1 MKHHRAERPKRRL
14 VTVAMAAAACGI
26 IAGFVASSSPEA
38 SASSGS
44 ETFVAAVPAVP
55 ASLDPVS
62 FQAGTRQVLDAYNS
76 QLFNLNVK
84 SCGATPSG
92 LSLTG
97 NLAKSWTRDPGGKSY
112 TITLNDYKSQYG
124 NPLTSEDVKWTVERG
139 LAVVPIDKAIGLLF
153 AHYNPKNPITIIN
166 SHTFKLNVVSATP
179 EDLPNFAVPT
189 FTIYDATEAMKH
201 ATKTDPWA
209 KAWLATHADGFGP
222 WQITSYTPNSEVVM
236 TPNPGYTGP
245 RGNVSKVILK
255 AVPTPSDQSELL
267 SSGEVDYAGGMTWP
281 EYKSLASSSSV
292 KVYPCAAY
300 SRDWLIL
307 NQKYGPLANLKVRQA
322 INMAI
327 NRQALV
333 TGAYA
338 GYGTPALTGW
348 IPGEASGGTATESV
362 SAAKALMA
370 SAGYPHGFAL
380 TLVYNEVQPGPQA
393 DQLAILLQSQ
403 LSAIGIQ
410 LNLDHTPSA
419 ATWETDNETGNYQAE
434 LYSSLPVIPDVYFD
448 ALLIAPGSINNTW
461 HFENPQYLAL
471 FKKLS
476 GATPG
481 SQTFNSAATQLG
493 VLNTTLLP
501 VVNLVN
507 TPNIFA
513 MTSNV
518 TLTTASLRTIT
529 VLPDFSQ
536 LEMK

>member
-1 MKHHRAERPKRRL
+1 
-14 VTVAMAAAACGI
+14 
-26 IAGFVASSSPEA
+26 
-38 SASSGS
+38 
-44 ETFVAAVPAVP
+44 
-55 ASLDPVS
+55 
-62 FQAGTRQVLDAYNS
+62 
-76 QLFNLNVK
+76 
-84 SCGATPSG
+84 
-92 LSLTG
+92 
-97 NLAKSWTRDPGGKSY
+97 
-112 TITLNDYKSQYG
+112 
-124 NPLTSEDVKWTVERG
+124 
-139 LAVVPIDKAIGLLF
+139 
-153 AHYNPKNPITIIN
+153 
-166 SHTFKLNVVSATP
+166 
-179 EDLPNFAVPT
+179 
-189 FTIYDATEAMKH
+189 
-201 ATKTDPWA
+201 
-209 KAWLATHADGFGP
+209 
-222 WQITSYTPNSEVVM
+222 
-236 TPNPGYTGP
+236 
-245 RGNVSKVILK
+245 
-255 AVPTPSDQSELL
+255 
-267 SSGEVDYAGGMTWP
+267 
-281 EYKSLASSSSV
+281 
-292 KVYPCAAY
+292 
-300 SRDWLIL
+300 
-307 NQKYGPLANLKVRQA
+307 
-322 INMAI
+322 
-327 NRQALV
+327 
-333 TGAYA
+333 
-338 GYGTPALTGW
+338 
-348 IPGEASGGTATESV
+348 V

-481 SQTFNSAATQLG
+481 SPTFNSAATQLG